1 MTGLE
6 ESLISSW
13 QVYGKS
19 IQLQEERR
27 LCYVGI
33 TRAMEKLYI
42 THAESRRL
50 HGSDTFNPPF
60 KIFKRNPKELINEIR
75 PRAQTNIPYN
85 RKDFKETKF
94 EFEDEIGISL
104 GQRVLHKTFGEGV
117 VLNYEG
123 SGDAARVQ
131 D

>member
-1 MTGLE
+1 MT
-6 ESLISSW
+6 
-13 QVYGKS
+13 V
-19 IQLQEERR
+19 
-27 LCYVGI
+27 
-33 TRAMEKLYI
+33 
-42 THAESRRL
+42 SRKE
-50 HGSDTFNPPF
+50 GSPDTGV
-60 KIFKRNPKELINEIR
+60 
-75 PRAQTNIPYN
+75 ASN

-131 D
+131 INFNKAGTKWLVMAYAKLEKL